1 MLKGMKVLTVLKD
14 FKVHIIMKQEE
25 NAVMVTVICME
36 ALSLIS
42 FAANVLKSAQCW
54 LKEICFPCGKCI
66 TTIQIIFNQNKFDD
80 DCAIFNSTKKILR

>member
-1 MLKGMKVLTVLKD
+1 MIMLKGMKVLTVLKD

-42 FAANVLKSAQCW
+42 FAANVLKSAQC
-54 LKEICFPCGKCI
+54 
-66 TTIQIIFNQNKFDD
+66 
-80 DCAIFNSTKKILR
+80 